1 MRIRTIRSVVGLAVI
16 AFGVMP
22 LHSATPPA
30 PAAEEEDTGYSQ
42 ISIFAKAVQL
52 LRQDYVDGNKTSYHE
67 LITAAMKGMLASLDP
82 HSQYMDPNDFRDMQ
96 DDTRSRFNG
105 LGIEVSIKNGLPT
118 IVSPMEDTPAA

>member
-1 MRIRTIRSVVGLAVI
+1 MSIWTFRSVVVLAVM

-22 LHSATPPA
+22 LRSATPPA
-30 PAAEEEDTGYSQ
+30 QGPDEEDTGYSQ

-105 LGIEVSIKNGLPT
+105 LGIEV
-118 IVSPMEDTPAA
+118 